1 MNVIYHISI
10 INLKKKNNFV
20 QVLKG
25 MDLKVKSGEKIALVG
40 SSGCGKSTIIQLIQR
55 FVYFLHIKNTTVYPR
70 YIYETTCKNMYVCVV
85 CVGIYV
91 VNI

>member
-55 FVYFLHIKNTTVYPR
+55 FVYFLHIKNITVYPIN
-70 YIYETTCKNMYVCVV
+70 IYMKQRVKICMFVLFVWEYM
-85 CVGIYV
+85 
-91 VNI
+91 